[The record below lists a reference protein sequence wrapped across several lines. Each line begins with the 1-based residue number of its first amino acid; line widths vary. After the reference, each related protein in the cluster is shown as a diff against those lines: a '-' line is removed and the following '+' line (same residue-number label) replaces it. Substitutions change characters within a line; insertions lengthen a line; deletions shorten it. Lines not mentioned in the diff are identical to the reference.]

1 MITLFSFGS
10 IQAGISSKFEGLS
23 NFMDSYL
30 SNSGNLRTL
39 SIVLMMLAI
48 VLFLL
53 LIVVLYMKSL
63 SSFLRME
70 QNRLKEN
77 EQQSKAF
84 FESMDNDADAAEL
97 EKIRQEELEKELAR
111 ELEIAV
117 AERAS
122 REEKN
127 AKAKK
132 DQEKADKEQ
141 NQEQVTELPKRVV
154 ARNDNVLDLDWKKGK
169 LKDMENLPEPPDIPL
184 QYQQSKKQL
193 SELLGLIIDMLGRN
207 VEDLKIAQT
216 VMFRNMNQESEENIL
231 QTIDA
236 VKDFIALCINGRFTP
251 LRNTKKLP
259 DEEKALYN
267 LAMGDSS
274 PALSLLEALMDDNI
288 DKAAVL
294 PESPKRDEIFATT
307 SNYAVTFGTLA
318 AVADVH
324 LATGAF
330 ELAIELYPQNINA
343 WNRIGDMYQLAENE
357 PQATKAYQN
366 VLNLADEEINQR
378 QMANAQKMLSQYYY
392 AQGDS
397 LQAAKLHNIS
407 KGYYD
412 SIGINRRLDRQE
424 VEIVEIIESHQQE
437 ELEATIS
444 KILSNQNLK
453 QYSFA

>member
-1 MITLFSFGS
+1 
-10 IQAGISSKFEGLS
+10 
-23 NFMDSYL
+23 
-30 SNSGNLRTL
+30 
-39 SIVLMMLAI
+39 
-48 VLFLL
+48 
-53 LIVVLYMKSL
+53 
-63 SSFLRME
+63 
-70 QNRLKEN
+70 
-77 EQQSKAF
+77 
-84 FESMDNDADAAEL
+84 
-97 EKIRQEELEKELAR
+97 
-111 ELEIAV
+111 
-117 AERAS
+117 
-122 REEKN
+122 
-127 AKAKK
+127 
-132 DQEKADKEQ
+132 
-141 NQEQVTELPKRVV
+141 
-154 ARNDNVLDLDWKKGK
+154 
-169 LKDMENLPEPPDIPL
+169 MENLPEPPDIPL